1 MQSVTTMAQMWGFAH
16 CKLKLSSA
24 RPQAPK
30 QSTGLFLS
38 FGLPCLNPVLY
49 SKNKY
54 RGGPRKVQL
63 LGERRN
69 DEMSELMTFSLSNKK
84 VVTNDMKSV
93 TTMAQMWGFAHWK
106 LKLSSARPRA
116 PKQSTGLFLSFGLPC
131 SNPVLYSKNK
141 KPQKRLFIFGADVG
155 IRTPEASLKTYTI
168 SNRAPSASSDT
179 SAYLMLWYYNLSK
192 QKNQCL
198 FFIIFNFKFICKI

>member
-1 MQSVTTMAQMWGFAH
+1 MAQI
-16 CKLKLSSA
+16 
-24 RPQAPK
+24 
-30 QSTGLFLS
+30 
-38 FGLPCLNPVLY
+38 
-49 SKNKY
+49 
-54 RGGPRKVQL
+54 
-63 LGERRN
+63 
-69 DEMSELMTFSLSNKK
+69 
-84 VVTNDMKSV
+84 
-93 TTMAQMWGFAHWK
+93 WGFAHWK
-106 LKLSSARPRA
+106 LKLSSARPLA

-198 FFIIFNFKFICKI
+198 FFIIFNFKFICKIKWAWIKCKINIHTLGKSLNVAIEFRFKIEKFSKRYNIGIKEHLYIKRWIGIIYKINTDIRFIDLFIRIDKTS